1 MSLFPF
7 MTNSEDV
14 ESSVTSST
22 YKEYDFDFEKGVL
35 TGKVLEGKDAVKV
48 WIYKALKTQRYI
60 HNVYSWDYGHDL
72 DDLIG
77 KGYEKGFIDSEVE
90 RRIKDC
96 LMVNDKITGCYGFD
110 ISLVNDNLKVSFTVT
125 TIYGEVEINDL

>member
-7 MTNSEDV
+7 MTNSEGV
-14 ESSVTSST
+14 ESSVTSSI
-22 YKEYDFDFEKGVL
+22 YKEYDFDFKTGTL
-35 TGKVLEGKDAVKV
+35 TSKVLEGKDAVKV

-96 LMVNDKITGCYGFD
+96 LSVNDNIIDCYGFD
-110 ISLVNDNLKVSFTVT
+110 ISLVNDNLKVSFKVNT
-125 TIYGEVEINDL
+125 TYGEVEINDL